1 MDIMVYTRTPREDHD
16 GIHYVSL
23 DTLLKNSDYISLHCP
38 LTNYMFVVCLF
49 YIFCFIG
56 NAFVGSY
63 RGICKVDVPFKGTTM
78 HVTLRV
84 ILSYLLIHQLG
95 LVAVALGCGIG
106 WIFVNIYQIFAYR
119 KLKLTAKGS

>member
-78 HVTLRV
+78 YV
-84 ILSYLLIHQLG
+84 IHYVLFYLIYLFINS
-95 LVAVALGCGIG
+95 VALGCGIG
-106 WIFVNIYQIFAYR
+106 WIFVNIYQIYAYR
-119 KLKLTAKGS
+119 KLKL

>member
-1 MDIMVYTRTPREDHD
+1 VIKIAQALDMDIIVYTRTPREDHD

-78 HVTLRV
+78 YV
-84 ILSYLLIHQLG
+84 IHYVLFYL
-95 LVAVALGCGIG
+95 
-106 WIFVNIYQIFAYR
+106 IYLFINYV
-119 KLKLTAKGS
+119 

>member
-1 MDIMVYTRTPREDHD
+1 M
-16 GIHYVSL
+16 
-23 DTLLKNSDYISLHCP
+23 HCP
-38 LTNYMFVVCLF
+38 LTNHMFVVCLF

-56 NAFVGSY
+56 NAFVGFN

-84 ILSYLLIHQLG
+84 ILSYLLINQLG

-106 WIFVNIYQIFAYR
+106 WIFVNIYQIYAYR
-119 KLKLTAKGS
+119 KLKL

>member
-1 MDIMVYTRTPREDHD
+1 MDIIVYTRTPREDHD

-78 HVTLRV
+78 YV
-84 ILSYLLIHQLG
+84 IHYVLFYLIYLFINS
-95 LVAVALGCGIG
+95 VALGCGIG

>member
-1 MDIMVYTRTPREDHD
+1 MIKIAQALDMDIMVYTRTPREDHD

-38 LTNYMFVVCLF
+38 LTNHMFVVCLF

-63 RGICKVDVPFKGTTM
+63 RRIGKVDVPFKGTTM

-84 ILSYLLIHQLG
+84 ILSYLLIHQF
-95 LVAVALGCGIG
+95 CGFRLWHRLDICEYLS
-106 WIFVNIYQIFAYR
+106 NICI
-119 KLKLTAKGS
+119 

>member
-1 MDIMVYTRTPREDHD
+1 MDIMVYTRTPRDDHD

-38 LTNYMFVVCLF
+38 LTNHMFVVCLF

-63 RGICKVDVPFKGTTM
+63 RGIGKVDVPFKGTTM
-78 HVTLRV
+78 YV
-84 ILSYLLIHQLG
+84 IHYVLFYL
-95 LVAVALGCGIG
+95 
-106 WIFVNIYQIFAYR
+106 IYLFIN
-119 KLKLTAKGS
+119 